1 MSHDLN
7 PPIIARYVRFR
18 PIAWF
23 TAVSMRVELYGCQ
36 GTTTRFKFI
45 WVILADSGGMKKSW
59 HSKSNFSWTYFGT
72 TVVNL
77 HPNELRTWCFCR
89 KLVIVGPLWS
99 GHSLWSDQ
107 LSSPEIVVGEIFWI
121 IPPFNNTAD
130 GTCSSVRPKRWLQPL
145 NKGDRLLPLSIIM
158 RTLNSKLNRQTVRF
172 SLPSIK
178 CSAAPPT
185 FRPLPSVR

>member
-1 MSHDLN
+1 
-7 PPIIARYVRFR
+7 
-18 PIAWF
+18 
-23 TAVSMRVELYGCQ
+23 MRVELYGCQ

-45 WVILADSGGMKKSW
+45 WVILADSGGMKKSR
-59 HSKSNFSWTYFGT
+59 HSKSNFSWNYFGT

-99 GHSLWSDQ
+99 GHPLWSDQ

-130 GTCSSVRPKRWLQPL
+130 RTCSSVRPKRWLQPL

-158 RTLNSKLNRQTVRF
+158 QTLKFKAQPTNCAFFATVNQMFGRSSHLPTTAKRTVIKSSSTVQTT
-172 SLPSIK
+172 K
-178 CSAAPPT
+178 
-185 FRPLPSVR
+185 